1 MAIVGES
8 TIVAAQPGRQ
18 VRLNLAVRYSRATA
32 WCPSKLAL
40 AARKPL
46 TISVG
51 PQPGPGATGTITTP
65 CWAWPPGGVLSC
77 TLPLVGNAA
86 QAVAATPTMS
96 APGAASQRR
105 LRMRVPTPA
114 PEPGSRCRQLE
125 RGARQADTQCATR
138 GRPCRARAAHGG
150 PTAPLPP
157 PW

>member
-18 VRLNLAVRYSRATA
+18 VRLNLAVRSSGAPA
-32 WCPSKLAL
+32 WCPAKLAL

-51 PQPGPGATGTITTP
+51 LQPGPGATGTITTP

-86 QAVAATPTMS
+86 QAVPATPTLNP
-96 APGAASQRR
+96 PGAASHRR
-105 LRMRVPTPA
+105 FPMPVPTPA
-114 PEPGSRCRQLE
+114 PQ
-125 RGARQADTQCATR
+125 
-138 GRPCRARAAHGG
+138 
-150 PTAPLPP
+150 PLLH
-157 PW
+157 